1 MFDQNFKDCW
11 NFSFE
16 IKLLVES
23 KYSICLLGS
32 RVPLAM
38 FDDCVVPSILFGNSI
53 YMRNYVIFYY
63 RRILKMLFCG
73 LPVTP
78 HVIPIDTKEVDWNNS
93 SKILCMKDATRMS
106 LYVCH
111 HRPPLNCRQ
120 RTLGRLPE
128 VWGRWNRGVNLNL
141 GPITLLSDFPT
152 RSGIYWAPIVYLF
165 VCLRLCRL
173 PFHWVHL
180 FLSCSHVAGSL
191 LNSLSISFWGAGA
204 HN

>member
-1 MFDQNFKDCW
+1 MPNF
-11 NFSFE
+11 
-16 IKLLVES
+16 
-23 KYSICLLGS
+23 
-32 RVPLAM
+32 
-38 FDDCVVPSILFGNSI
+38 
-53 YMRNYVIFYY
+53 
-63 RRILKMLFCG
+63 
-73 LPVTP
+73 
-78 HVIPIDTKEVDWNNS
+78 IPIDTKEVDWNNS

-180 FLSCSHVAGSL
+180 FLSCSHVTGSL
-191 LNSLSISFWGAGA
+191 LNSLSISFWGARA
-204 HN
+204 HNHYFVHTYTCTHIHIHTSTYILLFCLPKMTNRRCARTSLPPMRNKDVLGPASPHWVIEQHRIASTCLYELFE